1 MVELF
6 NIGVISVT
14 LLDIVDIIV
23 VGFVFYGAYLLF
35 RNTRAS
41 QMLYGMIAI
50 AILGF
55 IAHLL
60 DFKATAWLFE
70 RLATVWVILFIIL
83 FQPELRRI
91 LLYIGQNPLLRWLS
105 KSDNSKTEEIIH
117 SAFELKKAGLGALMV
132 IIRDSGLK
140 SIVERGVKV
149 NAIIN
154 HDLILSIFNTSSPLH
169 DGAIIIHEDRI
180 LAAKCILPL
189 SENIELD
196 PTIGTRHLAGLG
208 LSEESDAIVIIVSEE
223 RGKISIAKQGKLLR
237 DVNEDEL
244 RTELYTYLSNR

>member
-14 LLDIVDIIV
+14 LLDVIDIIV

-55 IAHLL
+55 VAHLL
-60 DFKATAWLFE
+60 DFRATAWLFE

-105 KSDNSKTEEIIH
+105 RSDNTKTEEIIH
-117 SAFELKKAGLGALMV
+117 SAFELKKAGLGGLMV
-132 IIRDSGLK
+132 VIRDHGLK
-140 SIVERGVKV
+140 SIVERGVQI
-149 NAIIN
+149 NAVIN
-154 HDLILSIFNTSSPLH
+154 HDLVLSIFNTTSPLH
-169 DGAIIIHEDRI
+169 DGAIIIHEDTI

-223 RGKISIAKQGKLLR
+223 RGKISIAKQGKLYR
-237 DVNEDEL
+237 DVNED
-244 RTELYTYLSNR
+244 

>member
-6 NIGVISVT
+6 NIGFISVT
-14 LLDIVDIIV
+14 LLDIIDIIV
-23 VGFVFYGAYLLF
+23 VALVFYGAYLLF
-35 RNTRAS
+35 RDTRAS

-55 IAHLL
+55 VAHLL
-60 DFKATAWLFE
+60 DFRATAWLFE

-91 LLYIGQNPLLRWLS
+91 LLYIGQNPLLRWIS

-132 IIRDSGLK
+132 VIRDTGLK
-140 SIVERGVKV
+140 SIVERGVQI
-149 NAIIN
+149 NAVVN

-169 DGAIIIHEDRI
+169 DGAIIIYEDRI

-208 LSEESDAIVIIVSEE
+208 LSEESDAVVIIVSEE
-223 RGKISIAKQGKLLR
+223 RGKISIAYQGKLKR
-237 DVNEDEL
+237 DVNEDEM
-244 RTELYTYLSNR
+244 RTSLYTYLSSR

>member
-6 NIGVISVT
+6 NIGFISVT
-14 LLDIVDIIV
+14 LLDIIDMIV
-23 VGFVFYGAYLLF
+23 VSLVFYGAYLLF

-41 QMLYGMIAI
+41 QMLYGMMAI

-55 IAHLL
+55 VAHLL
-60 DFKATAWLFE
+60 DFRATAWLFE

-91 LLYIGQNPLLRWLS
+91 LLYIGQNPLLRWIS
-105 KSDNSKTEEIIH
+105 KSDNTKTEEIIH

-132 IIRDSGLK
+132 VIRDAGLK
-140 SIVERGVKV
+140 SIVERGVQINSV
-149 NAIIN
+149 VN

-169 DGAIIIHEDRI
+169 DGAIIIYEDKI

-208 LSEESDAIVIIVSEE
+208 LSEESDAVVIIVSEE
-223 RGKISIAKQGKLLR
+223 RGKISIAYQGKLKR
-237 DVNEDEL
+237 DVNEDEM
-244 RTELYTYLSNR
+244 RTSLYTYLSNG

>member
-6 NIGVISVT
+6 HIGFISVN
-14 LLDIVDIIV
+14 LLDVIDIIV

-35 RNTRAS
+35 RNTRAI

-50 AILGF
+50 ALLGF
-55 IAHLL
+55 FAHLL
-60 DFKATAWLFE
+60 NFRATAWLFE
-70 RLATVWVILFIIL
+70 RLATVWVVLFIIL

-132 IIRDSGLK
+132 VMRDSGLK
-140 SIVERGVKV
+140 SIVDRGVNV
-149 NAIIN
+149 NAIVN

-169 DGAIIIHEDRI
+169 DGAIIIFEDKI
-180 LAAKCILPL
+180 LSAKCILPL

-208 LSEESDAIVIIVSEE
+208 LSEESDALVIIVSEE
-223 RGKISIAKQGKLLR
+223 SGKISIASQGKLTR

-244 RTELYTYLSNR
+244 RTALYTYLSNR

>member
-14 LLDIVDIIV
+14 LLDIIDIIV
-23 VGFVFYGAYLLF
+23 VGFVFYGAFLLF

-41 QMLYGMIAI
+41 QMLYGMMAI

-55 IAHLL
+55 VAHLL
-60 DFKATAWLFE
+60 DFRATAWLFE

-91 LLYIGQNPLLRWLS
+91 LLYIGQNPLLRWIS
-105 KSDNSKTEEIIH
+105 KSDNTKIEEIIH
-117 SAFELKKAGLGALMV
+117 SAFELKKAGLGGLMV
-132 IIRDSGLK
+132 VIRDNGLK
-140 SIVERGVKV
+140 SIVDRGVKV

-154 HDLILSIFNTSSPLH
+154 HDLVLSIFNTSSPLH

-223 RGKISIAKQGKLLR
+223 SSKISIAKQGKLKR
-237 DVNEDEL
+237 DINEDEL

>member
-14 LLDIVDIIV
+14 LMDVLDIIV

-50 AILGF
+50 ALLGF
-55 IAHLL
+55 VAHLL
-60 DFKATAWLFE
+60 GFKATAWLFE

-91 LLYIGQNPLLRWLS
+91 LLYIGQNPLLRWMA
-105 KSDNSKTEEIIH
+105 KSDNGKAEEIIH
-117 SAFELKKAGLGALMV
+117 SAFELKKAGLGALLV
-132 IIRDSGLK
+132 VIRDSGLN

-154 HDLILSIFNTSSPLH
+154 NDLILSIFNTSSPLH

-208 LSEESDAIVIIVSEE
+208 LSEESDALVIIVSEE
-223 RGKISIAKQGKLLR
+223 RGKISVAYQGKLKR
-237 DVNEDEL
+237 DLNEDEL
-244 RTELYTYLSNR
+244 RTSLYTYLSNR

>member
-6 NIGVISVT
+6 NIGVLSVT
-14 LLDIVDIIV
+14 LIDILDIIV

-50 AILGF
+50 ALLGF

-60 DFKATAWLFE
+60 DLKATVWLFE

-91 LLYIGQNPLLRWLS
+91 LLYIGQNPLLRWMA
-105 KSDNSKTEEIIH
+105 KSDNGKAEEIIH
-117 SAFELKKAGLGALMV
+117 SAFELKKAGLGALLV
-132 IIRDSGLK
+132 VIRDSGLK
-140 SIVERGVKV
+140 SIVDRGVKV

-154 HDLILSIFNTSSPLH
+154 NDLILSIFNTSSPLH

-208 LSEESDAIVIIVSEE
+208 LSEESDALVIIVSEE
-223 RGKISIAKQGKLLR
+223 RGKISVAYKGKLKR
-237 DVNEDEL
+237 DLNEDEL
-244 RTELYTYLSNR
+244 RTSLYTYLSNR

>member
-6 NIGVISVT
+6 NIGFISVT
-14 LLDIVDIIV
+14 LLDIIDIIV
-23 VGFVFYGAYLLF
+23 VALVFYGAYLLF

-55 IAHLL
+55 VAHLL
-60 DFKATAWLFE
+60 DFRATAWLFE

-91 LLYIGQNPLLRWLS
+91 LLYIGQNPLLRWIS

-132 IIRDSGLK
+132 VIRDAGLK

-154 HDLILSIFNTSSPLH
+154 HDLILSIFNISSPLH
-169 DGAIIIHEDRI
+169 DGAIIIYEDRI

-208 LSEESDAIVIIVSEE
+208 LSEESDAVVIIVSEE
-223 RGKISIAKQGKLLR
+223 RGKISIAYQGKLKR
-237 DVNEDEL
+237 DVNEDEM
-244 RTELYTYLSNR
+244 RTSLYTYLSNR

>member
-6 NIGVISVT
+6 NIGFISVS
-14 LLDIVDIIV
+14 LIDLIDIVV
-23 VGFVFYGAYLLF
+23 VAFVFYGTYLLF
-35 RNTRAS
+35 RDTRAS

-50 AILGF
+50 AFLGF

-60 DFKATAWLFE
+60 NFRATAWLFE

-91 LLYIGQNPLLRWLS
+91 LLYIGQNPLLRWMS
-105 KSDNSKTEEIIH
+105 KTDNSQTEEIIT
-117 SAFELKKAGLGALMV
+117 SAFELQRAGLGALLVVM
-132 IIRDSGLK
+132 RDSGLK
-140 SIVERGVKV
+140 SIIERGIKIDAQV
-149 NAIIN
+149 N
-154 HDLILSIFNTSSPLH
+154 HDLILSIFNTASPLH
-169 DGAIIIHEDRI
+169 DGAVIIYEDRV

-208 LSEESDAIVIIVSEE
+208 LSEESDAMVIIISEE
-223 RGKISIAKQGKLLR
+223 NGRISIAYQGKLKR
-237 DVNEDEL
+237 DLNEDEL
-244 RTELYTYLSNR
+244 RTSLYTYLSNR

>member
-14 LLDIVDIIV
+14 LLDIIDIVV

-55 IAHLL
+55 VAHLL
-60 DFKATAWLFE
+60 DFRATTWLFE

-91 LLYIGQNPLLRWLS
+91 LLYVGQNPLLRWLG
-105 KSDNSKTEEIIH
+105 KADNSKSEEIIH

-132 IIRDSGLK
+132 VMRDGGLK
-140 SIVERGVKV
+140 SIVDRGVKI
-149 NAIIN
+149 NATIN

-169 DGAIIIHEDRI
+169 DGAIIIFEDRI

-208 LSEESDAIVIIVSEE
+208 LSEESDAMVIIVSEE
-223 RGKISIAKQGKLLR
+223 RGKISIANQGKLKR

-244 RTELYTYLSNR
+244 RTSLYTYLSNR

>member
-6 NIGVISVT
+6 NIGPITVT
-14 LLDIVDIIV
+14 LMDILDVIV
-23 VGFVFYGAYLLF
+23 VGFVFYGVYILF

-41 QMLYGMIAI
+41 QMLYGMVAI

-55 IAHLL
+55 VAHLL

-70 RLATVWVILFIIL
+70 RLATFWVILFIIL
-83 FQPELRRI
+83 FQPELRRV
-91 LLYIGQNPLLRWLS
+91 LLYIGQNPLLRWMA
-105 KSDNSKTEEIIH
+105 KSENNKLEEVIH
-117 SAFELKKAGLGALMV
+117 ATFEIRKAGLGALIV
-132 IIRDSGLK
+132 IIRDNGLK
-140 SIVERGVKV
+140 SIVERGVTINASV
-149 NAIIN
+149 NT
-154 HDLILSIFNTSSPLH
+154 DLILSIFNTSSPLH

-208 LSEESDAIVIIVSEE
+208 LSEESDAMVIIVSEE
-223 RGKISIAKQGKLLR
+223 KARISIAYQGKLKR
-237 DVNEDEL
+237 DLNEDEL
-244 RTELYTYLSNR
+244 RTSLYTYLSNR

>member
-14 LLDIVDIIV
+14 LLDIIDIIV

-55 IAHLL
+55 VAHLL
-60 DFKATAWLFE
+60 DFRATAWLFE

-105 KSDNSKTEEIIH
+105 KSDNTKTEEIIH
-117 SAFELKKAGLGALMV
+117 SAFELKKAGLGALLV
-132 IIRDSGLK
+132 VIRDSGLK
-140 SIVERGVKV
+140 SIVERGVTI

-154 HDLILSIFNTSSPLH
+154 HDLVLSIFNTSSPLH

-223 RGKISIAKQGKLLR
+223 RGKISIAKQGKLHR

>member
-6 NIGVISVT
+6 NIGVISVS
-14 LLDIVDIIV
+14 LMDILDIIV

-105 KSDNSKTEEIIH
+105 KPENTKTEEIIH
-117 SAFELKKAGLGALMV
+117 SAFAVRDAGMGALMV
-132 IIRDSGLK
+132 IMRDSVLQ

-149 NAIIN
+149 NALVN
-154 HDLILSIFNTSSPLH
+154 TDLILSIFNTASPLH

-208 LSEESDAIVIIVSEE
+208 LSEESDAMVIIVSEE
-223 RGKISIAKQGKLLR
+223 KARISIAYQGKLKR
-237 DVNEDEL
+237 DLNEDEL
-244 RTELYTYLSNR
+244 RTSLYTYLSNR

>member
-14 LLDIVDIIV
+14 LLDIIDIIV
-23 VGFVFYGAYLLF
+23 VGFVFYGAFLLF

-50 AILGF
+50 ALLGF

-60 DFKATAWLFE
+60 DFRATAWLFE

-117 SAFELKKAGLGALMV
+117 SAFELKRAGLGALMV
-132 IIRDSGLK
+132 VMRDSGLK
-140 SIVERGVKV
+140 SIVERGVNI

-154 HDLILSIFNTSSPLH
+154 HDLVLSIFNTSSPLH

-223 RGKISIAKQGKLLR
+223 RGKISIAKQGKLHR

>member
-6 NIGVISVT
+6 NIGFISVS
-14 LLDIVDIIV
+14 LIDIIDIVV
-23 VGFVFYGAYLLF
+23 VGFVFYGTYLLF
-35 RNTRAS
+35 RDTRAS

-50 AILGF
+50 AFLGF

-60 DFKATAWLFE
+60 NFRATAWLFE

-91 LLYIGQNPLLRWLS
+91 LLYIGQNPLLRWMS
-105 KSDNSKTEEIIH
+105 KADNSETEEIIT
-117 SAFELKKAGLGALMV
+117 SAIELKNSGLGALLVVM
-132 IIRDSGLK
+132 RDSGLK
-140 SIVERGVKV
+140 SIIERGVKID
-149 NAIIN
+149 AQIN
-154 HDLILSIFNTSSPLH
+154 RDLILSIFNTGSPLH
-169 DGAIIIHEDRI
+169 DGAAIIYEDRV

-208 LSEESDAIVIIVSEE
+208 LSEESDAMVIIISEE
-223 RGKISIAKQGKLLR
+223 SGRISVAYQGKLRR
-237 DVNEDEL
+237 DLNEDEL
-244 RTELYTYLSNR
+244 RTSLYTYLSNR

>member
-6 NIGVISVT
+6 NIGFISVN
-14 LLDIVDIIV
+14 LLDVIDIIV

-35 RNTRAS
+35 RNTRAV

-50 AILGF
+50 ALLGF
-55 IAHLL
+55 FAHLL
-60 DFKATAWLFE
+60 NFRATAWLFE
-70 RLATVWVILFIIL
+70 RLATVWVVLFIIL

-132 IIRDSGLK
+132 VMRDSGLK
-140 SIVERGVKV
+140 SIVDRGVSV
-149 NAIIN
+149 NAIVN

-169 DGAIIIHEDRI
+169 DGAIIIFEDRI

-208 LSEESDAIVIIVSEE
+208 LSEESDSLVIIVSEE
-223 RGKISIAKQGKLLR
+223 SGKISIASQGKLNR

-244 RTELYTYLSNR
+244 RTALYTYLSNR

>member
-6 NIGVISVT
+6 KIGFISVS
-14 LLDIVDIIV
+14 LVDIFDILV
-23 VGFVFYGAYLLF
+23 VGLVFYGGYLLF

-60 DFKATAWLFE
+60 DFRATAWLFE

-91 LLYIGQNPLLRWLS
+91 LLYIGQNPLLRWPS
-105 KSDNSKTEEIIH
+105 KSDISKKKEIIH
-117 SAFELKKAGLGALMV
+117 SAFDIKRAGLGALMV
-132 IIRDSGLK
+132 VIRDSGLK
-140 SIVERGVKV
+140 SIVERGVSI
-149 NAIIN
+149 NAIVN
-154 HDLILSIFNTSSPLH
+154 HDLILSIFNTLSPLH
-169 DGAIIIHEDRI
+169 DGAIIIFEDKI

-208 LSEESDAIVIIVSEE
+208 LSEESDAMVIIVSEE
-223 RGKISIAKQGKLLR
+223 RGKISIAYQGKLKR

-244 RTELYTYLSNR
+244 RTSLYTYLSNR